1 MVILFPENSHHL
13 CIKAIH
19 LTNNIMKTKIT
30 LILLSLLISGM
41 MMGQNTTKSM
51 KNDQIPQEGRGSSKV
66 AHLGRSIDQ
75 MIYEFMEKEGIPGL
89 TLAIVQAPYIPRVV
103 GYGTS
108 DLEQNRLA
116 SSKTVWPAGPI
127 SQGFAAIAIMQL
139 YENGKLDLQD
149 KAGKYLKDLPAA
161 WREITIFQLM
171 QHATGIA
178 DYRQQAGYD
187 ASRAYTPSGL
197 IATVADQPLA
207 FAPGTD
213 VAQSATNFLLL
224 AEIVEKVSRMSYA
237 DFVNKY
243 QIEKVGLRH
252 TVFSEDLG
260 RLKQEDVTQ
269 TNTLHE
275 LFKKDPAYIDPTE
288 NATGYKEVEG
298 KLIRQ
303 PQIHSSA
310 LKGFADLWASSE
322 DISTW
327 DIALAGSVLIHK
339 PENRDL
345 VYKPTKLDNGKIV
358 PAMAGWQFPRHKGFM
373 DIKGSVPGFS
383 SYLSRF
389 TDASELVCVT
399 FQANKEGV
407 DFTNLAREVAA
418 AFDNRLGAAA
428 NDNDLFTYESVYPVD
443 ETIAR
448 LENQLKAL
456 NIPVFAK
463 FDHGRNAQEVNLPLR
478 PTQVIVF
485 GAPAVG
491 THLMQ
496 VNQSIAIELPL
507 RIAVWEDENH
517 SVWVAFPQMAPLAE
531 KYNLSD
537 SPIPGKMQTLL
548 QNLVIH
554 AASVY

>member
-1 MVILFPENSHHL
+1 
-13 CIKAIH
+13 
-19 LTNNIMKTKIT
+19 MKTKIT
-30 LILLSLLISGM
+30 LILLSLLIPGM

-75 MIYEFMEKEGIPGL
+75 MIYEFMEQEGIPGL

-116 SSKTVWPAGPI
+116 SGKTVWPAGPI

-149 KAGKYLKDLPAA
+149 KAGKYLKQIPAA
-161 WREITIFQLM
+161 WKEISIFQLM

-187 ASRAYTPSGL
+187 ASRAYTPSDL

-207 FAPGTD
+207 FTPGTD

-224 AEIVEKVSRMSYA
+224 AEIVEKVSGMSYRN
-237 DFVNKY
+237 FINKY

-260 RLKQEDVTQ
+260 KLKQEDVTK
-269 TNTLHE
+269 TNQLHE

-288 NATGYKEVEG
+288 NATGYKNVEG

-303 PQIHSSA
+303 PQIQSSA

-339 PENRDL
+339 AENRDL

-448 LENQLKAL
+448 IENQLKAL

-463 FDHGRNAQEVNLPLR
+463 FDHGRNAQEVNLDLR

-496 VNQSIAIELPL
+496 TNQSIAIELPL

-531 KYNLSD
+531 KYNLTD

-548 QNLVIH
+548 QNLVLH